1 MDKFA
6 QFEYLK
12 SASVIAVDSDI
23 ISTHNNLVISS
34 EADNTVFRIS
44 SLDIIQARDDPGNLM
59 YAHLLSK
66 SIGTVGGVLPPIDDE
81 AIEFEGN
88 IISRYPKMDH
98 PDWRSVS
105 AVNLSKAV
113 LRLNNFPYATIDA
126 TVRRMDVASYAQSRL
141 DSVDHLRVGSL
152 ADASQDM
159 LDFYVENHN
168 FSAASAQSE
177 GLVHGD
183 LHAGNVVQDSKSG
196 DLLFIDLDS
205 IAIGPKEYDLASWC
219 VRSMRG
225 DQAPATEA
233 TKIAIDKGELDYD
246 TVRSMIGWKAL
257 SSITHE
263 LVYNF
268 NNPEQQIAEIATI
281 ASSLGAPGAWG
292 KYEQ

>member
-1 MDKFA
+1 MDKLA

-12 SASVIAVDSDI
+12 SAGIIAVDSGI
-23 ISTHNNLVISS
+23 ISTHNNLVVSS
-34 EADNTVFRIS
+34 EADNTVCRIS
-44 SLDIIQARDDPGNLM
+44 SLDTIRTRDDPGNLL

-66 SIGTVGGVLPPIDDE
+66 FIGTVGGILPPIDDE

-88 IISRYPKMDH
+88 IISRYPKMNH
-98 PDWRSVS
+98 PDWRNVS
-105 AVNLSKAV
+105 AANLSKAV

-126 TVRRMDVASYAQSRL
+126 TVRRMDVASYAQLRL
-141 DSVDHLRVGSL
+141 DSVDHLQAGSL
-152 ADASQDM
+152 ADTSQDI

-168 FSAASAQSE
+168 FSAASAQNE

-183 LHAGNVVQDSKSG
+183 LHAGNVVQGSKSG

-225 DQAPATEA
+225 DQAPAIEA
-233 TKIAIDKGELDYD
+233 TKIAINKGELDHG

-268 NNPEQQIAEIATI
+268 NNPEEQIMEIAAI
-281 ASSLGAPGAWG
+281 ASNLGAPGVWG
-292 KYEQ
+292 KYE

>member
-1 MDKFA
+1 MDKLA
-6 QFEYLK
+6 QFEYLR
-12 SASVIAVDSDI
+12 SAGVIAVDSDI
-23 ISTHNNLVISS
+23 ISTHNNLVVSS
-34 EADNTVFRIS
+34 EADNTVSRIS
-44 SLDIIQARDDPGNLM
+44 SLDIMKSRDDPGNLM

-66 SIGTVGGVLPPIDDE
+66 SIGTVGCTLPPIDDE

-105 AVNLSKAV
+105 AANLSKAV

-141 DSVDHLRVGSL
+141 NSVDHLRAKGLTNVTQG
-152 ADASQDM
+152 M
-159 LDFYVENHN
+159 LDFYVDNHG
-168 FSAASAQSE
+168 FSAASAQNE

-225 DQAPATEA
+225 DQAPVIEA
-233 TKIAIDKGELDYD
+233 TKIAINKGELDHD

-257 SSITHE
+257 SSMTHE

-268 NNPEQQIAEIATI
+268 NNPEEQIAEIAAI

-292 KYEQ
+292 KYE